1 MILDLLMKYLIAG
14 SLFGMFLFSVITI
27 VLPIVL
33 RAHNK
38 ITEATTEYTTVRTMA
53 LCIKRPLRWKVSQR
67 PFQHNACHIM
77 RTVIRTDE
85 NRRPVI
91 TRIAVTH
98 QFHQLATSMHGRLT
112 PCVVRLDSCPLK
124 AAWQEAR
131 CAVSCCS
138 VISPWLR
145 RSGSCIT

>member
-1 MILDLLMKYLIAG
+1 MHRPIMKEERLK
-14 SLFGMFLFSVITI
+14 FLNPERITTTRKA
-27 VLPIVL
+27 L
-33 RAHNK
+33 R
-38 ITEATTEYTTVRTMA
+38 ITQTWFNIIY
-53 LCIKRPLRWKVSQR
+53 
-67 PFQHNACHIM
+67 IM

-145 RSGSCIT
+145 RSGSCITWNIIMPPYMPRCGIICQPCEPEAPQLYPSGYSRLICL